1 MELER
6 RYRMSYYFD
15 ITNVNAKR
23 NHWLGNPTNT
33 NITGEPNRSKL
44 FDKNRLLWCIRNDEM
59 QAFYKN
65 SLWLKTRENILI
77 RDHYECQRC
86 KRLHRLT
93 TRPQTLYVHHIC
105 ELKKFPE
112 HCLNE
117 AILVTLCWEC
127 HETVHGRNKP
137 LEIDTFT
144 NFDSSEFIF

>member
-1 MELER
+1 M
-6 RYRMSYYFD
+6 YYFD
-15 ITNVNAKR
+15 VKNLNAKR
-23 NHWLGNPTNT
+23 NHWLGTPENT
-33 NITGEPNRSKL
+33 NITGELDRSKL
-44 FDKNRLLWCIRNDEM
+44 FDKSRLLWMIRNDEM
-59 QAFYKN
+59 MGFYK
-65 SLWLKTRENILI
+65 STLWLKTRENVLI

-93 TRPQTLYVHHIC
+93 TRPQMLYIHHIC

-117 AILVTLCWEC
+117 SILVTLCWEC

-137 LEIDTFT
+137 LDITPFE